1 MPIAHLSDKT
11 QIIDILTA
19 SFLDNKSVNYI
30 IPQDGLKLYRIH
42 QLMEYSFELCMVF
55 GKVYISEDRKG
66 CALLIYP
73 ELKKTTFKSICLD
86 FRLILKGIGF
96 RNAIKAMKRESKI
109 KTHHRN
115 ERMAYLWFIGVDP
128 KYQKFGLGKKLMEE
142 IVIST
147 KQDNR
152 PIYLET
158 STLSNLP
165 WYKKFGFEV
174 YHELDLSYRLFF
186 LRLPLSITMYI

>member
-1 MPIAHLSDKT
+1 MSEADQRDKAR
-11 QIIDILTA
+11 ILELLTA

-30 IPQDGLKLYRIH
+30 IPQDGLKLHRIH
-42 QLMEYSFELCMVF
+42 SLMDYSFELCMRF
-55 GKVYISEDRKG
+55 GKVHISDDGKA
-66 CALLIYP
+66 CALLVYP
-73 ELKKTTFKSICLD
+73 ELKKVTLKSILLD
-86 FRLILKGIGF
+86 IKLIFDCTGL
-96 RNAIKAMKRESKI
+96 AHAMKAMKRESKI
-109 KTHHRN
+109 KAIHPK

-142 IVIST
+142 IIIST
-147 KQDNR
+147 KQDER

-174 YHELDLSYRLFF
+174 YQELDLSYRLFF
-186 LRLPLSITMYI
+186 LRLPLSS